1 MIFLE
6 PSFIISF
13 YSEKSKKHKEAIK
26 IYNKIEK
33 EELFISYMVIAEV
46 LTVLR
51 KLNTKDQLV
60 ENAYNHMISELKVI
74 DDTEYYEQSFK
85 ECLNNKISFFDNLYY
100 ILIKDL
106 GINKIITF
114 DTAFNIF
121 EDINK
126 ISKTKDLI

>member
-74 DDTEYYEQSFK
+74 DDAEYYEQSFK
-85 ECLNNKISFFDNLYY
+85 ECLNNKIGFFDNLYY

-114 DTAFNIF
+114 DTDFNIF